1 MHAIIICDQ
10 KIDYN
15 VDKVYMIPTYIYM
28 IHTYIYN
35 LYTYTIYMTYPHS
48 QHC

>member
-15 VDKVYMIPTYIYM
+15 VDKVYMI
-28 IHTYIYN
+28 HTYIYN
-35 LYTYTIYMTYPHS
+35 MYTYTIYMTYPHS